1 LAPQKIKPKITN
13 MKNPFLLAFVFL
25 CFTQLALSQ
34 EYTILSKKTSDLWIY
49 PGITMDVVP
58 YGEINSTGGAF
69 IGVEKYFNKFAINAL
84 LTFYMPTEII
94 KKAGAN
100 YGNVELGGQYNISDN
115 SEEKNIQVT
124 IRKESAGYQKVRI
137 YYYDV
142 PTDRRIIKAIRGGI
156 ISNPY
161 ADGVYAGWSFTNIRN
176 VTVAST
182 AFKNGKKSSSTYM
195 KFGADIIAT
204 YHRSDFYERFIG
216 NSETY
221 ENPSTIGFRTF
232 GALKY
237 ASGPFENI
245 MVSVEFGKRD
255 SWYINMG
262 LSYLIN
268 NIKK

>member
-1 LAPQKIKPKITN
+1 MAPQKIKPKIIN
-13 MKNPFLLAFVFL
+13 MKKPFLLAIVIL
-25 CFTQLALSQ
+25 CFTQLISSQ
-34 EYTILSKKTSDLWIY
+34 EYSVLSKQTSDLWIY
-49 PGITMDVVP
+49 PGLTMDVVP

-69 IGVEKYFNKFAINAL
+69 IGIEKYFNKFAVNAL
-84 LTFYMPTEII
+84 FTIYMPTEII

-100 YGNVELGGQYNISDN
+100 YGNIELGGQYHISDN
-115 SEEKNIQVT
+115 TEERNIQVT
-124 IRKESAGYQKVRI
+124 VRKESAGYQKVRI

-176 VTVAST
+176 VAVAST

-195 KFGADIIAT
+195 KFGADLTAT
-204 YHRSDFYERFIG
+204 YHRSDFYSRFIG
-216 NSETY
+216 N
-221 ENPSTIGFRTF
+221 NDNLKDPSTIGFRVF

-245 MVSVEFGKRD
+245 MVSSEFGKRD
-255 SWYINMG
+255 AWYIN
-262 LSYLIN
+262 LAFSYLIN
-268 NIKK
+268 NRK